1 MSTCEE
7 PQLKEQLYRFVR
19 RELED
24 AEEQRRIAEHLESCA
39 ECRAVFQELQW
50 MMGSMRPSTSEEHQE
65 LMSEL
70 RRVAD
75 IEPAA
80 GKSPSEESGA
90 NGFFGRLKRW
100 LSSGGAGTS
109 DTD

>member
-1 MSTCEE
+1 MSACDE
-7 PQLKEQLYRFVR
+7 PQLKQQLYRFVR
-19 RELED
+19 RELENAD
-24 AEEQRRIAEHLESCA
+24 EQRHVAEHLKSCA

-50 MMGSMRPSTSEEHQE
+50 MMGSMRPSSSEEHQE

-90 NGFFGRLKRW
+90 AGFLGRLKRW

-109 DTD
+109 DAD